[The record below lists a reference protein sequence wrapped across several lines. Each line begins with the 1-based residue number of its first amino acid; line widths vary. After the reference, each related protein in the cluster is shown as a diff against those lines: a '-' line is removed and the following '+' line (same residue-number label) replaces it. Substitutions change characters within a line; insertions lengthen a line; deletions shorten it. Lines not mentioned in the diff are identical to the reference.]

1 MAKTRSDSVTTHIK
15 AAQAAALGP
24 IAPPAHIRLRDI
36 DIPYWN
42 CIVLARAA
50 DTWTDIDLA
59 HAATLAHAQA
69 DINRIQA
76 ELEDEKDIIVN
87 HKGTKVVNPKHALL
101 NTLNVRAMA
110 LSAKLHV
117 HAAATVG
124 RSADASKRLGAQQE
138 AQSARNEADNHGVLM
153 PRLKSV

>member
-1 MAKTRSDSVTTHIK
+1 MSKTRSDSVTAAVK
-15 AAQAAALGP
+15 AAQAASLGP

-42 CIVLARAA
+42 CIVMARAA

-59 HAATLAHAQA
+59 HAANLAHAQA
-69 DINRIQA
+69 DINRIQQ
-76 ELEDEKDIIVN
+76 ELEEESDIVTN
-87 HKGTKVVNPKHALL
+87 AKGTQVVNPKHALL
-101 NTLNVRAMA
+101 NTLSVRSMA

-124 RSADASKRLGAQQE
+124 RSADAGKKLAVEKE
-138 AQSARNEADNHGVLM
+138 AREVEDDGLI
-153 PRLKSV
+153 PRLRAV

>member
-1 MAKTRSDSVTTHIK
+1 MAKTRSDSVTAAVN
-15 AAQAAALGP
+15 AAQAASLGP

-42 CIVLARAA
+42 SIVLARAA

-59 HAATLAHAQA
+59 HAANLAHCQA
-69 DINRIQA
+69 DINRIQE
-76 ELEDEKDIIVN
+76 ELEDEDDIVTN
-87 HKGTKVVNPKHALL
+87 AKGTKVVNPKHALL
-101 NTLNVRAMA
+101 NTLSVRSMA

-124 RSADASKRLGAQQE
+124 RSADAGKKLAVEENSRASVSDDELI
-138 AQSARNEADNHGVLM
+138 
-153 PRLKSV
+153 PRLRAV